1 MEVRDRLDM
10 FDDICSLE
18 ISIKSVH
25 GMVESFW
32 LMIEFTTKVA
42 HPLDVVFSS
51 PDVECMRIV

>member
-1 MEVRDRLDM
+1 MDM